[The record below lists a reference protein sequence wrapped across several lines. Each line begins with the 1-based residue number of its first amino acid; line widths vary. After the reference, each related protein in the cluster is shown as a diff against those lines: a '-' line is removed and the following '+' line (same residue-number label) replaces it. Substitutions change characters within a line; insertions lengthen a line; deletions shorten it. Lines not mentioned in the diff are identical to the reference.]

1 MALWFG
7 LSVSVLLLAMSLLAC
22 LYSNLLYGGRLVRS
36 AHDEYSRVLTCKR
49 AAVLQNVTESDGDSE
64 RLQSVGIYGNL
75 ECTTA
80 PEGRFDCGRDRVL
93 SQGECEERG
102 CCYAPL
108 HEYSGPPWCFYPSLY
123 PGYKMGPL
131 TPTKRGQTAT
141 LTRTSPSYLP
151 KDVSTLS
158 LEVTEET
165 AGCLHITVST
175 PNLGICYYYLMWLS
189 WCISL

>member
-1 MALWFG
+1 MNSMALWCG
-7 LSVSVLLLAMSLLAC
+7 SSISVLLAMSFFAC
-22 LYSNLLYGGRLVRS
+22 LYSNLLYRGRLVRS
-36 AHDEYSRVLTCKR
+36 VIDEYSGVLTYKR
-49 AAVLQNVTESDGDSE
+49 AAILQNVTESDGDSE
-64 RLQSVGIYGNL
+64 SLQSFVISGKL

-80 PEGRFDCGRDRVL
+80 PESRFDCGRDRVL
-93 SQGECEERG
+93 SQRECEVRG

-108 HEYSGPPWCFYPSLY
+108 PEYSGPPWCFYPSLY

-131 TPTKRGQTAT
+131 APTKRGQRAT

-158 LEVTEET
+158 LEVKEES

-175 PNLGICYYYLMWLS
+175 KPRYYLVKLME
-189 WCISL
+189 CQFVI